1 MILQNSFF
9 PQLSENF
16 SRPRFSAP
24 HFAPPQG
31 DSVNLSARATQL
43 REKTSPYFHQL
54 GGVLVV
60 PGLCEKGEDVHGI
73 IEHLSN
79 RGVNQ
84 DGGVINARFMKEL
97 TPQRIAKMSNDEL
110 RDALGLKHEGNLFA
124 ITYTHNDNPIAQ
136 NAKELKWATEIVSR
150 LSGDAQVDLVA
161 HSKGGLD
168 ARKYLE
174 DPQEKVGK
182 LITIGTPHRGSWL
195 AVPEV
200 LTGGIFGK
208 LFLHKDGAGGTQD
221 VMPEWLNDI
230 LQRLN
235 EHTGLQESRADIVSI
250 ATRGDGVVDLNSA
263 VLNKKHSHIL
273 DNIKHVE
280 QLDSR
285 EVQELVGDLLAR
297 P

>member
-1 MILQNSFF
+1 MILQNGFF
-9 PQLSENF
+9 PRLSENF
-16 SRPRFSAP
+16 TRPR
-24 HFAPPQG
+24 PPQASLAPASG
-31 DSVNLSARATQL
+31 DQVQLSSRAAQAHDT
-43 REKTSPYFHQL
+43 KPYFHQL
-54 GGVLVV
+54 GGVLVL

-73 IEHLSN
+73 IDHLSN
-79 RGVNQ
+79 RGVNE
-84 DGGVINARFMKEL
+84 DGGILNARFMKDFPPER
-97 TPQRIAKMSNDEL
+97 TAKMSNDEL
-110 RDALGLKHEGNLFA
+110 RQALGLNHEGNLFA
-124 ITYTHNDNPIAQ
+124 MTYTHNDNPVAE

-200 LTGGIFGK
+200 LTGEIFGK
-208 LFLHKDGAGGTQD
+208 LFLHKDGAGGTRD
-221 VMPEWLNDI
+221 VMPEWFNEI

-235 EHTGLQESRADIVSI
+235 QNTKLQQSRADITSI
-250 ATRGDGVVDLNSA
+250 ATRGDGVVDLSSA
-263 VLNKKHSHIL
+263 VLNSKKSRIL
-273 DNIKHVE
+273 GNIKHVQ

-285 EVQELVGDLLAR
+285 EVQEMVGDLLAS
-297 P
+297 

>member
-1 MILQNSFF
+1 MILQNGFF
-9 PQLSENF
+9 PRVTENF
-16 SRPRFSAP
+16 LRPRTAP
-24 HFAPPQG
+24 TAGAPATG
-31 DSVNLSARATQL
+31 DQVQLSARAARDQQA
-43 REKTSPYFHQL
+43 SPYLHQL
-54 GGVLVV
+54 GGVLVL

-73 IEHLSN
+73 IDHLS
-79 RGVNQ
+79 
-84 DGGVINARFMKEL
+84 DGGVNENGGIINAKFMKDFPPE
-97 TPQRIAKMSNDEL
+97 RIARMSNDEL
-110 RDALGLKHEGNLFA
+110 RQALGLQHEGNLFA
-124 ITYTHNDNPIAQ
+124 MTYTHNDNPIAQ

-200 LTGGIFGK
+200 LTGEIFGK
-208 LFLHKDGAGGTQD
+208 LFLHKDGAGGTRD
-221 VMPEWLNDI
+221 VMPEWFNEI

-235 EHTGLQESRADIVSI
+235 KNTKLQESRADITSI
-250 ATRGDGVVDLNSA
+250 ATRGDGVVDVGSA
-263 VLNKKHSHIL
+263 VLNPNKSRIL
-273 DNIKHVE
+273 DKVKHVE

-285 EVQELVGDLLAR
+285 EVQEMVGDLLAG
-297 P
+297 